1 MKPTFFIAALC
12 AVVLGCSRDATAPTI
27 TSVHSFAIAANDAS
41 ADGVVRGFIRGMQ
54 LTNPQD
60 STSYERVAD
69 VRLDVFLEFTHL
81 PADSSATPPLHQ
93 LLGSLTSDASGAF
106 ELTNVPGGYYSLDI
120 TPPATSPYAS
130 AKSGTVAFSAHSV
143 DSTVV
148 WLTPK

>member
-60 STSYERVAD
+60 STSYERVAG
-69 VRLDVFLEFTHL
+69 VRLDVFLEFTHV
-81 PADSSATPPLHQ
+81 PVDSSTAPLHQ
-93 LLGSLTSDASGAF
+93 LLGSLTSDVNGAF
-106 ELTNVPGGYYSLDI
+106 ELTNVPTGYYSLDI
-120 TPPATSPYAS
+120 TPPANSPYAS
-130 AKSGTVAFSAHSV
+130 TKSGTVAFSAHSV